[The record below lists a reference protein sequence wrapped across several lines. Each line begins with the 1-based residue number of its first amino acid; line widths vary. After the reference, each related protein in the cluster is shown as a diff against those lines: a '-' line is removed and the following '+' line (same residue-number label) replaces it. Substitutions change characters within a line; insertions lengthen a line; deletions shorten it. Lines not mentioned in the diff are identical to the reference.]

1 MEKKR
6 IFITFVLLVVGVI
19 LLALLTKFWLKSSG
33 LDTQNVKNKVTKPKS
48 STYSWMIE
56 YENEHERKEVWSADI
71 STGLFF

>member
-6 IFITFVLLVVGVI
+6 LFITFVLLVVGVI

-33 LDTQNVKNKVTKPKS
+33 LDVQNVKNKVTKPKS

-56 YENEHERKEVWSADI
+56 HEYEYETEEVWPADI